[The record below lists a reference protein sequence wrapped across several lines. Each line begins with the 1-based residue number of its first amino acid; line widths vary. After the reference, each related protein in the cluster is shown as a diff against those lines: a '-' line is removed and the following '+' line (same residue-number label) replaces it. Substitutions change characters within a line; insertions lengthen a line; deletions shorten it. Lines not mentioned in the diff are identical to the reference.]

1 MGESFIDK
9 ELIFEEDK
17 IYFLDSSGEQK
28 HVMMSWEDL
37 LMKKHAD
44 YICQNGGDILEL
56 GFGMGIAADY
66 IQANNPASHTIV
78 ENHPQVIEK
87 AKAWAV
93 GKTNVTIVE
102 GDWFNKLSELS
113 TYDGIF
119 ADTYGDEH
127 LDDFAVSL
135 ATLAKPIALTTWWN
149 NVDSASSFVELEN
162 IEYEEISV
170 NPPTNSYFNH
180 TKYYLPKKQF

>member
-28 HVMMSWEDL
+28 HVMMSWEDS

-135 ATLAKPIALTTWWN
+135 TTLAKPNALTTWWN

-162 IEYEEISV
+162 IGISNITLDKIEYSEIEDLK
-170 NPPTNSYFNH
+170 F
-180 TKYYLPKKQF
+180 KLK